1 MPDPLRIVLDTNVV
15 LDLLHFRDPAVA
27 AIDAALRAGRV
38 QAVTNAACL
47 EELRRVLAYPEFSLD
62 PAARAALFDR
72 YRQIALLYHGTEAD
86 SEEGPEAGADGAI
99 TALPRCTDPDDQKF
113 LELARHCGAACLVS
127 KDKALLR
134 LARRMARSGGF
145 AIVAPAAFEPDRL
158 APPPA

>member
-27 AIDAALRAGRV
+27 AIDAALRVGRV

-62 PAARAALFDR
+62 PAARVALFER
-72 YRQIALLYHGTEAD
+72 YRQFALLYGGQE
-86 SEEGPEAGADGAI
+86 SGADGAI

-113 LELARHCGAACLVS
+113 LELARQCGAACLIS

>member
-62 PAARAALFDR
+62 PAARAALFER
-72 YRQIALLYHGTEAD
+72 YRQFALLYVGTEA
-86 SEEGPEAGADGAI
+86 GAVGAI

>member
-62 PAARAALFDR
+62 PAARAALFER
-72 YRQIALLYHGTEAD
+72 YRQFALLYV
-86 SEEGPEAGADGAI
+86 GPEAGAVGAI